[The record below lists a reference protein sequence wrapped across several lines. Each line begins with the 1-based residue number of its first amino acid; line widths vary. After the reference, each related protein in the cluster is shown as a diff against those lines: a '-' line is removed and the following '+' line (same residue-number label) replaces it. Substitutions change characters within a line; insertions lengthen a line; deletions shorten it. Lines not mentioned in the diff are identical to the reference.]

1 MPRRQVYIR
10 SLVCAVAGAMAL
22 VPAALANDD
31 PGFAAFFD
39 QAKPIFDVRYRYE
52 GVEQAGLPADAN
64 ANTLRVRGGFQTGKA
79 WGLQGLV
86 EFEGIAHLTDDFND
100 TTNGK
105 AAYPVVA
112 DPEDLQLN
120 RLQLQFTSI
129 PDTSITAGRQRIN
142 LDNQRFVGNVGWR
155 QNEQTFDAVRVA
167 NTSIKGLTADYT
179 YLWRVNR
186 IFGEGSAQGE
196 WHGPSH
202 LLNVGYD
209 IAGAG
214 KLTGYGYWLEFD
226 DAPAQSS
233 QTFGL
238 RFTGRQDFDGWS
250 LFYNGEFARQTDYAN
265 NPANFDLD
273 YWALEGGV
281 GAHGFKLLAGVETL
295 EGDGTTGSATPL
307 ATLHKFQG
315 TADAFLTTPVNGI
328 VDAYGTLSYE
338 TKVDTGIGLTA
349 VSAAVTYHDFETER
363 GSTSLGSEWDVEVT
377 GRFGDRWTAGVKYAS
392 LDGDGPIADRD
403 KIWVSVGFTY

>member
-1 MPRRQVYIR
+1 MPQRLIFNR
-10 SLVCAVAGAMAL
+10 SLAAAVAGAAAMA
-22 VPAALANDD
+22 PAVLANDTST
-31 PGFAAFFD
+31 FATFFD

-52 GVEQAGLPADAN
+52 GVDQAGLLEDAN
-64 ANTLRVRGGFQTGKA
+64 AHTLRVRGGFQTGKV

-86 EFEGIAHLTDDFND
+86 EFEGIAHLSDDFND

-105 AAYPVVA
+105 ATYPIVA
-112 DPEDLQLN
+112 DPEDLQVN
-120 RLQLQFTSI
+120 RLQLQFTGI
-129 PDTSITAGRQRIN
+129 PDTAITTGRQRIN

-179 YLWRVNR
+179 FLWRANR
-186 IFGEGSAQGE
+186 VFGEGSAQGE

-202 LLNVGYD
+202 LLNVAYD
-209 IAGAG
+209 IAGVG

-226 DAPAQSS
+226 DAPSQSS

-238 RFTGRQDFDGWS
+238 RFTGKQVFDGWS
-250 LFYNGEFARQTDYAN
+250 LLYTGEFARQTDYAN
-265 NPANFDLD
+265 NSANFDLD

-281 GAHGFKLLAGVETL
+281 GAHGFKFLAGIEYL
-295 EGDGTTGSATPL
+295 EGDGTTGFATPL

-315 TADAFLTTPVNGI
+315 YADAFLTTPANGI
-328 VDAYGTLSYE
+328 VDVYGTLSYE
-338 TKVDTGIGLTA
+338 TKVDTEIGLTA

-363 GSTSLGSEWDVEVT
+363 GGASLGSEWDVEVT
-377 GRFGDRWTAGVKYAS
+377 GKFGDRWTAGVKYAN